1 MGERICGWAFM
12 REVKGVSEKSG
23 LIPDRA
29 YIRVTLFTIL
39 RIFSVNLKKNIAN
52 GIFYTVP
59 IYYWNTIGQFCST
72 LDHTETS

>member
-1 MGERICGWAFM
+1 M
-12 REVKGVSEKSG
+12 RGVKGVSENSG

-29 YIRVTLFTIL
+29 HIRVRLFTIL
-39 RIFSVNLKKNIAN
+39 KIFSVNLKKNIAN

-59 IYYWNTIGQFCST
+59 KYYWNTIGQFCST